1 MANVFQKLLDYIG
14 VETEEVDETE
24 QEQQEELYETPQ
36 AEPVKQRT
44 REKRNYATNGNVVS
58 MPNIAVNKM
67 VIYRPVSYEDTQ
79 NIIDN
84 LKNRKPVI
92 VNMENIEVEVAQRIL
107 DFISGAC
114 YAVDG
119 RVHKVSSRIFVVAP
133 ATYDVIGNSDGS
145 RE

>member
-1 MANVFQKLLDYIG
+1 MAKVFQKLLDYIG
-14 VETEEVDETE
+14 LEAEEVNEND
-24 QEQQEELYETPQ
+24 QEQQEELYETIQ
-36 AEPVKQRT
+36 AEPVKQRA
-44 REKRNYATNGNVVS
+44 RDKRSYAVSGNVVS
-58 MPNIAVNKM
+58 MPNAAVNKM

-92 VNMENIEVEVAQRIL
+92 VNMENIEVDVAQRIL

-119 RVHKVSSRIFVVAP
+119 RVHKVSSRIFVIAP
-133 ATYDVIGNSDGS
+133 ANYDVIGNSDGS
-145 RE
+145 KE